1 MAYLWLLLLLLLH
14 KVSCLL
20 LWLWP
25 WHHHVV
31 GLHWPGNPL
40 LLLPGLSGII
50 VFLFYHPDRNLLW
63 PGLLCLVLDA
73 R

>member
-40 LLLPGLSGII
+40 LLLPGLSVVI
-50 VFLFYHPDRNLLW
+50 VLLFD
-63 PGLLCLVLDA
+63 DMIAA
-73 R
+73 RTTRSICS